1 MRQRFGSIKF
11 VGLVIFFFMI
21 LVVAGNT
28 IAQTSQDSIQKLNST
43 DLPQKTFKKISIQP
57 SSVIFPEDRTYS
69 FSIFGSN
76 FNALKKKKLNIFITL
91 IADEFSDNFV
101 DSLFTNSTKAFC
113 TTMRNNDS
121 TRVVDLSQYL
131 VIKNDNVIDCSKIPK
146 ILIKSNISG
155 VWSYKMNQILIY
167 SDTTNLF
174 KSKLLFFGHNE
185 KPIRIFLSILLL
197 LPVVIVFM
205 LILKKNKFFIDQTTN
220 TISLS
225 TCQLTL
231 WLVTSFFSYVY
242 LFASKVIYQGQSTF
256 TELPDGL
263 LAIVGVSLGTSVAAS
278 GIINAIGSKGAGDP
292 KPSIK
297 DLITSGGIVAPERLQ
312 FVLWTCFSIVFYVF
326 FVLRQNPITIS
337 GLPTIP
343 STFWELMGIS
353 SLGYIG
359 GKLARKPGPNIQQI
373 SLIETAGTKQLKLNG
388 VNLSSNVTFSVLSRV
403 SPEKH
408 IDINSALN
416 IPASLNT
423 DKLPNELSVVIN
435 IQKINE
441 LLSTNQI
448 PSDVV
453 TLSVTVTNP
462 DSQKATKEIKYTAD
476 GQNKFKL
483 L

>member
-11 VGLVIFFFMI
+11 VGLVIFLFMI

-28 IAQTSQDSIQKLNST
+28 IAQTSPDTAQKQNFT

-57 SSVIFPEDRTYS
+57 SSVIFPEDSTYS

-76 FNALKKKKLNIFITL
+76 FNALKKKKLNILITPMV
-91 IADEFSDNFV
+91 DEFSDNFI
-101 DSLFTNSTKAFC
+101 DSLLTDSTQVFC
-113 TTMRNNDS
+113 TAIKDKNDS
-121 TRVVDLSQYL
+121 IRLVDLSQYL
-131 VIKNDNVIDCSKIPK
+131 VIKNDKIIDCSRIPK
-146 ILIKSNISG
+146 RLIKSNSSG
-155 VWSYKMNQILIY
+155 IWSYKVNQILVY

-197 LPVVIVFM
+197 FPVVIVFM

-220 TISLS
+220 TLSLS

-231 WLVTSFFSYVY
+231 WLVTSFFSYIY

-263 LAIVGVSLGTSVAAS
+263 LAIVGVSLGTSVAAN
-278 GIINAIGSKGAGDP
+278 GIVNTIGSKGAGDP

-312 FVLWTCFSIVFYVF
+312 FALWTSFSIVFYVF
-326 FVLRQNPITIS
+326 FVLRQNPISIS

-373 SLIETAGTKQLKLNG
+373 SFVDTAGAKQLKLNG
-388 VNLSSNVTFSVLSRV
+388 VNLSSNVTFSVLS
-403 SPEKH
+403 SIPPEKH
-408 IDINSALN
+408 IDINTALN
-416 IPASLNT
+416 IPTSLKT
-423 DKLPNELSVVIN
+423 DKLPNELSVLIDS
-435 IQKINE
+435 QKINE
-441 LLSTNQI
+441 LLVKNNI
-448 PSDVV
+448 PSDVA
-453 TLSVTVTNP
+453 TISVTVTNP
-462 DSQKATKEIKYTAD
+462 DSQTATKEIKYTAD
-476 GQNKFKL
+476 GQTS
-483 L
+483 